1 MHAEPL
7 LGNPGRCAG
16 EEEESCR
23 GKAVRRRIPMGLFTG
38 PPRGGRE
45 ATSNNIGAGVAGTT
59 FCGSAGQPPA
69 PLFVRL
75 LLAEPGGAK
84 GPRRLP
90 PGHGLWGAAGRR
102 RLSCG
107 SR

>member
-1 MHAEPL
+1 
-7 LGNPGRCAG
+7 
-16 EEEESCR
+16 
-23 GKAVRRRIPMGLFTG
+23 MGLFPG

-59 FCGSAGQPPA
+59 FCGSAGPPPA
-69 PLFVRL
+69 PLFVPL

-90 PGHGLWGAAGRR
+90 PGPGLWGAAGQR
-102 RLSCG
+102 RLAELQAHAQG
-107 SR
+107 NTRILTRGDELNLQDWKLV